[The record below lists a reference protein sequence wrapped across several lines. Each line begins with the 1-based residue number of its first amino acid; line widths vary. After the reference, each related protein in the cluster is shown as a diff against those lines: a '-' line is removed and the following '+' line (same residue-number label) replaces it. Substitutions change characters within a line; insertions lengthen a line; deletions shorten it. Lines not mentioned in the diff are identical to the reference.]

1 MISGLVGITSFS
13 LYNFILLIAGFVIL
27 VLGLTFLM
35 DALADMKTKQ
45 TVMASLDTLLG
56 VGLNIIGLAVMF
68 YIWVLL

>member
-56 VGLNIIGLAVMF
+56 AGLNIIGLAVMF
-68 YIWVLL
+68 YVWILL

>member
-35 DALADMKTKQ
+35 DAFADMKTKQ